1 MCSDANHSISVVSIY
16 LLQLEIFLFS
26 KLWDQAEHWGSSTA
40 ISLGYPMSY
49 TYIITVIATL
59 QKRKTIFCLLIFIEK
74 EKNYSYHKPFQKF
87 QKKKKKQHGSNLM
100 EENYFPSP
108 ISTMIWHSLLLETHY
123 VHNRSVGGLQEWRNG
138 LMWGLFRWLP
148 KVAITPTSE
157 S

>member
-87 QKKKKKQHGSNLM
+87 RKKKKKKAARIKSDGGKLFSQSYIYHDMAFTFIRNSLCSQQKCWWTPRVKEWAHVGAVQVTAKSCHHSN
-100 EENYFPSP
+100 
-108 ISTMIWHSLLLETHY
+108 
-123 VHNRSVGGLQEWRNG
+123 
-138 LMWGLFRWLP
+138 
-148 KVAITPTSE
+148 
-157 S
+157 